1 MTVMTTTV
9 TTTTTM
15 TLRKR
20 QEPSARRDD
29 TFGFGLLDAL
39 KFIDISE
46 RWPSVIGEQRH
57 CKLDWPPK
65 NTPYSELNLVNLV
78 NNHDEI

>member
-1 MTVMTTTV
+1 MLKKINEIISEVSWQQNDAGFWT
-9 TTTTTM
+9 
-15 TLRKR
+15 
-20 QEPSARRDD
+20 SA

-39 KFIDISE
+39 KFIEISE

-65 NTPYSELNLVNLV
+65 NTPYSKLTLVNLV
-78 NNHDEI
+78 NNHDAI